1 MIGENESLLALSELP
16 KYLERR
22 DGRRPSVATLYRW
35 ISRGLNG
42 VQLEVLYRAGRPYS
56 SVEAL
61 RRFDEAVT
69 VAKLGQVPRVMK
81 SSPAIAAAA
90 HERAKRR
97 LAEPK
102 RRA

>member
-42 VQLEVLYRAGRPYS
+42 VHLEVLYRAGRPYS

-69 VAKLGQVPRVMK
+69 VAKLGQCPRVLP
-81 SSPAIAAAA
+81 SSTGIATTA
-90 HERAKRR
+90 HERAKRK
-97 LAEPK
+97 LATAK
-102 RRA
+102 HLT